1 MADRGW
7 ANIYNLSDAQIQNLD
22 EAEQKMEMHD
32 LSGAEEILLSML
44 EDDSECIP
52 VLSNL
57 GNLYGKYFSEFEKA
71 VEYYSIVLELE
82 PDNAWARDERRR
94 YQRYSSYELLVYPV
108 LLTQSING
116 CIRGGNFVHD
126 GTLLIAGVGGL
137 GSIWAKRAHAN
148 CSEQCDLLLVDSES
162 FNYLAGNTVDDFYF
176 CPI

>member
-44 EDDSECIP
+44 EGDSECIP

-71 VEYYSIVLELE
+71 VEYYSKVLELE

-94 YQRYSSYELLVYPV
+94 YQRYSSYE
-108 LLTQSING
+108 
-116 CIRGGNFVHD
+116 
-126 GTLLIAGVGGL
+126 
-137 GSIWAKRAHAN
+137 
-148 CSEQCDLLLVDSES
+148 
-162 FNYLAGNTVDDFYF
+162 
-176 CPI
+176 